1 MGIVLLSSIRFELIK
16 VISVDSGEEANVDG
30 RARVQTRSIYRS
42 GEKERR
48 HGHGRSRGRMEELV
62 LDRAFDRER
71 AGEQVAQT
79 EA

>member
-1 MGIVLLSSIRFELIK
+1 MLCKHCRYI
-16 VISVDSGEEANVDG
+16 EAVKRNGDTGTPTGTVV
-30 RARVQTRSIYRS
+30 RV
-42 GEKERR
+42 E
-48 HGHGRSRGRMEELV
+48 RMEELV

>member
-1 MGIVLLSSIRFELIK
+1 MIAIIDRLVEDRRKERVPSTLI
-16 VISVDSGEEANVDG
+16 DRG
-30 RARVQTRSIYRS
+30 

-48 HGHGRSRGRMEELV
+48 HGDEADTLVRVERMEELV

-71 AGEQVAQT
+71 ADEQVAQT

>member
-1 MGIVLLSSIRFELIK
+1 MHARANTGRYI
-16 VISVDSGEEANVDG
+16 EAVKRNGDTSTQVV
-30 RARVQTRSIYRS
+30 RV
-42 GEKERR
+42 E
-48 HGHGRSRGRMEELV
+48 RMEELV